1 MYCGNVGFARIK
13 SFRTKDGGDLNGFV
27 LIRGD
32 AAKLDEVRREET
44 FRNFSI
50 EANFCLEN
58 FGVIDGYIGDAVT
71 EVFSQW
77 TTHFS

>member
-1 MYCGNVGFARIK
+1 M
-13 SFRTKDGGDLNGFV
+13 NGFV

-32 AAKLDEVRREET
+32 ATKLDEVRREET
-44 FRNFSI
+44 FINFTI

-58 FGVIDGYIGDAVT
+58 FGVINGYIGDGIT

-77 TTHFS
+77 SKHFS